1 MVHIYGENVFII
13 LNQSP
18 FLKRKNQVP
27 CIFHGFFSKNM
38 SIIYNLN
45 LFPLNTNSLR
55 IVTWLTKL

>member
-1 MVHIYGENVFII
+1 MVHINGENVFII
-13 LNQSP
+13 LNQFP
-18 FLKRKNQVP
+18 FLKKKNQVP

-45 LFPLNTNSLR
+45 LFPLNTNR

>member
-1 MVHIYGENVFII
+1 MVHINGENVFIII

-18 FLKRKNQVP
+18 FLKKKNQVP
-27 CIFHGFFSKNM
+27 CISHGFFKNM

-45 LFPLNTNSLR
+45 LFPLNTISLR

>member
-1 MVHIYGENVFII
+1 MVHINGENVFII

-18 FLKRKNQVP
+18 FLKKNQVP
-27 CIFHGFFSKNM
+27 CISHGSFKNM

>member
-1 MVHIYGENVFII
+1 MVHINGENVFII

-18 FLKRKNQVP
+18 FHKKKNQVP
-27 CIFHGFFSKNM
+27 CISHGFFKNM

>member
-1 MVHIYGENVFII
+1 MVHINGENVFII

-18 FLKRKNQVP
+18 FLKKKKSSTMHFSW
-27 CIFHGFFSKNM
+27 IFFKNM

>member
-1 MVHIYGENVFII
+1 MVHLNGENVFII

-27 CIFHGFFSKNM
+27 CIFHGFLKNM

-45 LFPLNTNSLR
+45 LFPLNTNR

>member
-1 MVHIYGENVFII
+1 MVHINGENVFII

-18 FLKRKNQVP
+18 FLKKKKKSSTMHFSW
-27 CIFHGFFSKNM
+27 IFFKNM

-45 LFPLNTNSLR
+45 LFPLNTNR

>member
-1 MVHIYGENVFII
+1 MVHINGENVFII

-18 FLKRKNQVP
+18 FLKKK
-27 CIFHGFFSKNM
+27 IKYHAFLMDFFKNM

-45 LFPLNTNSLR
+45 LFPLNTESLR